1 MVPAAGALELEHQR
15 SDDVPAS
22 RRHTELLS
30 IPKVDRKGKAATP
43 AIRPGDTSTPAT
55 GTKSR
60 TERKEEKKS
69 ARKEEKRNRKLEK
82 SARKAEESEAGRDPV
97 RRKLDA
103 ALKKEE
109 RVPEEGLEM
118 IILDSGSDAS
128 LLPCDHPEAGK
139 VSSENTG
146 VLLEDAQGNQIK
158 SAGIVTAVIDIE
170 QGNCWTAPSIS
181 ENFIVSEATNILL
194 SMGRILKNGW
204 KLEYDPRI
212 SAEEQT
218 RGAQHYLTVSSMVLV
233 SPDGRAKARIFYKR
247 NSCCLLGRIS
257 VVRSSR
263 SELPESTRGTGN
275 APRQGSSRS
284 STDSWTAVERSVSV
298 KVPNE
303 FTELLD
309 STPNGKW
316 TIVDDGTPFIV
327 YQGTTFMDPKGA
339 FPGWKW

>member
-204 KLEYDPRI
+204 KL
-212 SAEEQT
+212 
-218 RGAQHYLTVSSMVLV
+218 V
-233 SPDGRAKARIFYKR
+233 
-247 NSCCLLGRIS
+247 
-257 VVRSSR
+257 
-263 SELPESTRGTGN
+263 
-275 APRQGSSRS
+275 
-284 STDSWTAVERSVSV
+284 
-298 KVPNE
+298 
-303 FTELLD
+303 
-309 STPNGKW
+309 
-316 TIVDDGTPFIV
+316 
-327 YQGTTFMDPKGA
+327 
-339 FPGWKW
+339 